1 MKSEPLKQAVYQ
13 KPHTEIVALR
23 MESSLMLVLSGNNI
37 ENGDYDEETEW

>member
-1 MKSEPLKQAVYQ
+1 MKSEPLKQAAYQ
-13 KPHTEIVALR
+13 TPHAETVDLR